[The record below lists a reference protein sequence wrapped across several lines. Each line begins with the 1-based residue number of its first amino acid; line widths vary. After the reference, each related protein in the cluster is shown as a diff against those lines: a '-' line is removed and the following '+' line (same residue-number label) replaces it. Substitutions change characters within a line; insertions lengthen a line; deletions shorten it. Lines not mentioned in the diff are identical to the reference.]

1 MVSGVAAQQGSKA
14 SEFTVSYNVPE
25 GEASHRSCGGDLG
38 TPGGERCRDPRSG
51 NLGTSSCRIRQPARQ
66 ARHVMRD
73 PSSHPLLPV
82 SDTRARSLTRFAA
95 AGPPGTPTSRSR
107 SSASFPDWY
116 LGVDGRPQE
125 AQLDLVTVVLWSLVG
140 GSGLTSGFN
149 LTAGA
154 ATVTPT
160 IFDTFVAMPGG
171 TAVYQHSAASMAEE
185 LVSGMLVFSG
195 SNARVANGGMA
206 PRLRAA

>member
-1 MVSGVAAQQGSKA
+1 
-14 SEFTVSYNVPE
+14 
-25 GEASHRSCGGDLG
+25 
-38 TPGGERCRDPRSG
+38 
-51 NLGTSSCRIRQPARQ
+51 
-66 ARHVMRD
+66 MRD
-73 PSSHPLLPV
+73 PSSQLTLLPV

-185 LVSGMLVFSG
+185 LVSGMLVFEWVQRACRKWG
-195 SNARVANGGMA
+195 HGAPPARTA
-206 PRLRAA
+206 